1 MLDARRNRTLAGTAL
16 AVVLAAP
23 IIVYAASDSRQSALA
38 ATAPSE
44 TAALPAPE
52 GAQPAAASKST
63 AAPTPDLSSRIPL
76 PEPADLP
83 PPSTADL
90 GGPTTGTVPATPAS
104 APAKEPV
111 SGSQRL
117 DSRVPVPDAAELPPP
132 SVKDLAPPT
141 QPAAVTPAKEPE
153 QPALA
158 APSPTGKELP
168 ALATNLSEADILV
181 AEKLRDLITGKF
193 DRLVDRKRERA
204 AVEAFYTK
212 RGFAPLWL
220 ENGKASERAAAAIA
234 RLKNAD
240 TDGLDPHDYAAPD
253 FATASDQPDA
263 LAQAEL
269 KLTNVLLTFARH
281 ASGGRFNA
289 SRVYREVEVPQ
300 PALDPA
306 DVLAKLADAK
316 DLAKTMDGFDPPHA
330 GFQLLKA
337 KLVETLGR
345 GGSDDSKRIADGP
358 ALKTGMQDARVPL
371 VRERLGVAG
380 DSASTTYDAKL
391 AQAVKGF
398 QQRNELRETGIVD
411 AKTIEAL
418 NGPPA
423 HRRVENIIATM
434 ERWRWLA
441 RDLGKAYVMINLPD
455 FTLKVVRD
463 GKTIFHTRIVI
474 GKPAMAT
481 PIFSDEIENIVINPT
496 WHVPESIVYKEYLP
510 ALEQDPT
517 VLERMGLVVKH
528 EGNKV
533 VIEQPPSEAN
543 ALGRMKFN
551 FPNRFNV
558 YLHDTPD
565 KRLFALDKRAFSHGC
580 MRVMNPPAF
589 GEVLLSV
596 GLPEGHYTAER
607 LTGMFGTGE
616 QTLSL
621 KTFIPV
627 HITYQ
632 TAYVDDAGKLVVRDD
647 VYGLDS
653 RVLAA
658 VKTSEYRVADVG
670 QGSAEAKRE
679 HSAAVAPTGG
689 GRREARQTP
698 MPRQNTGVGFFDRL
712 FR

>member
-1 MLDARRNRTLAGTAL
+1 MLDARRTGTLASTAL
-16 AVVLAAP
+16 ALVLAAP
-23 IIVYAASDSRQSALA
+23 LIVYAAPDPRKNASR
-38 ATAPSE
+38 APNN
-44 TAALPAPE
+44 T
-52 GAQPAAASKST
+52 AAAS
-63 AAPTPDLSSRIPL
+63 AAGATRLAAAKNTGASTPDLASRIPL

-83 PPSTADL
+83 PPSTVDL
-90 GGPTTGTVPATPAS
+90 GEPPTGTVPVTPVS
-104 APAKEPV
+104 APAKEPA
-111 SGSQRL
+111 SAAPRL
-117 DSRVPVPDAAELPPP
+117 DSQAPVPDAVEPPP
-132 SVKDLAPPT
+132 SVKDLALPT
-141 QPAAVTPAKEPE
+141 QPAAATPAKEPG

-158 APSPTGKELP
+158 APAPVVKELP
-168 ALATNLSEADILV
+168 ALATNLSEADMPV

-193 DRLVDRKRERA
+193 DKLVDRKRERT

-212 RGFAPLWL
+212 RGFAPLWV
-220 ENGKASERAAAAIA
+220 ENGKASDRAVAALA

-253 FATASDQPDA
+253 IQAASDQPDV

-269 KLTNVLLTFARH
+269 RFTNVLLTFARH

-306 DVLAKLADAK
+306 DVLARLADAK

-330 GFQLLKA
+330 GFQSLKA
-337 KLVETLGR
+337 KLTETLGR
-345 GGSDDSKRIADGP
+345 GNGEDSKRIPDGAP
-358 ALKTGMQDARVPL
+358 LKAGMQDPRVPL
-371 VRERLGVAG
+371 LRERLNVAG
-380 DSASTTYDAKL
+380 DSANSTYDAKL
-391 AQAVKGF
+391 AEAVKGF
-398 QQRNELRETGIVD
+398 QQRNELRATGILD

-455 FTLKVVRD
+455 YTLKVVRD
-463 GKTIFHTRIVI
+463 GKTIYQTRIVV

-481 PIFSDEIENIVINPT
+481 PIFSDEIENIVMNPT
-496 WHVPESIVYKEYLP
+496 WHVPESIVNKEYLP

-517 VLERMGLVVKH
+517 VLERMGLIVKH
-528 EGNKV
+528 EGNRV

-580 MRVMNPPAF
+580 MRVMNPTAF
-589 GEVLLSV
+589 GETLLSL
-596 GLPEGHYTAER
+596 GLPESHYSADR

-616 QTLSL
+616 QTLNF
-621 KTFIPV
+621 KTFVPV

-632 TAYVDDAGKLVVRDD
+632 TAYVDDAGKLVVREDI
-647 VYGLDS
+647 YGLDS

-658 VKTSEYRVADVG
+658 IKTSEYRVADVG
-670 QGSAEAKRE
+670 QGTTEVKRE
-679 HSAAVAPTGG
+679 HVASPAPTGN

-698 MPRQNTGVGFFDRL
+698 MPRQNTGFGFFGL

>member
-1 MLDARRNRTLAGTAL
+1 MLHDRRNRTLASTAL
-16 AVVLAAP
+16 ALVFAAP
-23 IIVYAASDSRQSALA
+23 LIVYAATDFRRNAQA
-38 ATAPSE
+38 ATAPNE
-44 TAALPAPE
+44 TAAAPAAEATTPAAPPQATPAP
-52 GAQPAAASKST
+52 A
-63 AAPTPDLSSRIPL
+63 PDLASRIPL
-76 PEPADLP
+76 PEPVDLP

-90 GGPTTGTVPATPAS
+90 GGPTTGSVPAARAS
-104 APAKEPV
+104 VPAKEPASSSPRV
-111 SGSQRL
+111 DSQ
-117 DSRVPVPDAAELPPP
+117 VPAAAEVPPP
-132 SVKDLAPPT
+132 SVKELALPTPPGGAT
-141 QPAAVTPAKEPE
+141 PAAEPSPPAV
-153 QPALA
+153 A
-158 APSPTGKELP
+158 APAPAGKELP
-168 ALATNLSEADILV
+168 ALATELSEVDKPV
-181 AEKLRDLITGKF
+181 AEKLRDLVTGKF

-212 RGFAPLWL
+212 RGFAPLWVA
-220 ENGKASERAAAAIA
+220 NGKASERAEAAIA

-240 TDGLDPHDYAAPD
+240 ADGLDPHDYAVPD
-253 FATASDQPDA
+253 FAVASDQPDA
-263 LAQAEL
+263 LAQTEL

-289 SRVYREVEVPQ
+289 GRVYREVEVAQ
-300 PALDPA
+300 PALEPA
-306 DVLAKLADAK
+306 DVLTKLADAT

-337 KLVETLGR
+337 KLVEMRGR
-345 GGSDDSKRIADGP
+345 GNGEDSKRIADGP
-358 ALKTGMQDARVPL
+358 ALKAGMQDARVPFL
-371 VRERLGVAG
+371 RERLGVAG
-380 DSASTTYDAKL
+380 DSASTAYDAKL
-391 AQAVKGF
+391 AEAVKGF
-398 QQRNELRETGIVD
+398 QQRNELRGTGILD
-411 AKTIEAL
+411 AKTVEAL

-455 FTLKVVRD
+455 YTLKVVRD

-481 PIFSDEIENIVINPT
+481 PIFSDEIENIVVNPT
-496 WHVPESIVYKEYLP
+496 WHVPESIVLKEYLP

-528 EGNKV
+528 EGNRV
-533 VIEQPPSEAN
+533 VIEQPPSERN
-543 ALGRMKFN
+543 ALGRLKFN

-565 KRLFALDKRAFSHGC
+565 KNLFALDKRAFSHGC
-580 MRVMNPPAF
+580 MRVLNPAAF

-596 GLPEGHYTAER
+596 GLPDGHYSADR
-607 LTGMFGTGE
+607 LTRMFGTGE
-616 QTLSL
+616 QTLTFR
-621 KTFIPV
+621 TFIPV

-632 TAYVDDAGKLVVRDD
+632 TAYVDDVGKLVVRDD

-653 RVLAA
+653 RVFAA
-658 VKTSEYRVADVG
+658 IKTSEYRVADVG
-670 QGSAEAKRE
+670 QGTEAKRE
-679 HSAAVAPTGG
+679 HAQSSAPSGG

-698 MPRQNTGVGFFDRL
+698 MPRQSTGFGFFDRL